1 MVDLAQPG
9 PRRRLVAAL
18 GIVLLVLAVL
28 PGAALAAP
36 VQGFGGTVVVGPG
49 QTVDSVQAVGGTVII
64 HGTVDGDVSVASGT
78 LLIDGVVHGNV
89 QSGAGA
95 VTINGRVDG
104 NVQVGAGTLDIG
116 PDAVIAGTLAGGAG
130 SATVAGTVLGDATLG
145 TGSLVLQPTA
155 RFGGDLRYN
164 GDLTDNGAAVQGE
177 LVRDTSLG
185 AVNFGPILGVGRFVL
200 TVYGFLVNV
209 VLGAILLLAFPAGSR
224 RLADDIESR
233 PVRAGLY
240 GLAVII
246 GVPILLIVL
255 VVTIIGIPLAIV
267 GAILFG
273 LTAWVASVY
282 GRYAVGEWL
291 VGYTDVDNRWVAL
304 LVGLVVVGLV
314 ALVPLLGGIVEF
326 LVLLLGLG
334 GLAVVGRRAYN
345 TRRRSE
351 APATVPSAETG
362 TDQPTE
368 P

>member
-1 MVDLAQPG
+1 MVSRAPPG
-9 PRRRLVAAL
+9 PRRRLLAAL
-18 GIVLLVLAVL
+18 AVLLLVLATL

-36 VQGFGGTVVVGPG
+36 VQGFGDNVVVGPG

-64 HGTVDGDVSVASGT
+64 HGTVDGDVSVAAGT

-89 QSGAGA
+89 QAGSGA
-95 VTINGRVDG
+95 VTIDGRVDG
-104 NVQVGAGTLDIG
+104 NVVVGAGTLDVG
-116 PDAVIAGTLAGGAG
+116 RNAVIGGTLNGGAG
-130 SATVAGTVLGDATLG
+130 SATIAGTVDGDATLG
-145 TGSLVLQPTA
+145 TGTLVLQPTA
-155 RFGGDLRYN
+155 TFGGNLRYN
-164 GDLTDNGAAVQGE
+164 GALTDNGATVQGD

-185 AVNFGPILGVGRFVL
+185 AVNLGPIVGVGRFL
-200 TVYGFLVNV
+200 FTVYGFLVNL

-240 GLAVII
+240 GLAVVI
-246 GVPILLIVL
+246 GVPILLLVL

-273 LTAWVASVY
+273 LTVWVASVY

-291 VGYTDVDNRWVAL
+291 VGYTDVDNRWLAL

-314 ALVPLLGGIVEF
+314 ALVPILGGVVEF

-334 GLAVVGRRAYN
+334 ALAVVGRRAYGH
-345 TRRRSE
+345 RGRSE
-351 APATVPSAETG
+351 APATAPASEPG
-362 TDQPTE
+362 TEGSTE
-368 P
+368 